1 MTEERTFDPQGVRA
15 KVAAR
20 FSKTLESDDLGKKL
34 EIVLWNHTLRTCLR
48 DKIPLTWNAVFG
60 KTLRERYTQRA
71 LGLDLYNLR
80 TNHTLRQSIQ
90 DGTVSL
96 KKFVTMT
103 PYEMNPTLWE
113 PVFERV
119 AYKALRKQIT
129 VDADKAPDGMFQCG
143 KCKSK
148 KTTFYQM
155 QTRSADEPMTCF
167 IQCIA
172 CGSRWRQ

>member
-1 MTEERTFDPQGVRA
+1 MELTTPDTVRA

-20 FSKTLESDDLGKKL
+20 FARTLDSETLGKQL
-34 EIVLWNHTLRTCLR
+34 EIVVWNHTIRTCMK
-48 DKIPLTWNAVFG
+48 DKISLKWNGSLDTNSFRQRYIHKAIGLDMFNLQTNQG
-60 KTLRERYTQRA
+60 LRESVQNGTI
-71 LGLDLYNLR
+71 GLKNL
-80 TNHTLRQSIQ
+80 I
-90 DGTVSL
+90 
-96 KKFVTMT
+96 TMT
-103 PYEMNPTLWE
+103 PYEMNPDLWN

-129 VDADKAPDGMFQCG
+129 TDATQAPDGAFTCG

-148 KTTFYQM
+148 KTSYYQL

-172 CGSRWRQ
+172 CGSRWKQ